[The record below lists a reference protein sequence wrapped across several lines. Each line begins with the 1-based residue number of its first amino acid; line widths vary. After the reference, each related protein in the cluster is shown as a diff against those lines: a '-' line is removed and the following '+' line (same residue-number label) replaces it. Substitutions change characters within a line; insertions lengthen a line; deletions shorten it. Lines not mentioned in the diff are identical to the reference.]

1 MLESSAEPV
10 LCVVFA
16 PNKTEELNRA
26 MQAVD
31 RFVAFNAELYLLAEE
46 LVGEEP

>member
-16 PNKTEELNRA
+16 PEKTDEVDRV
-26 MQAVD
+26 MQAVG